1 MLLSKIKEIILL
13 AIQLTATGILM
24 TLALLSAFIVVPY
37 MMLKFRRQLRTM
49 CHGESGKIQPCEG
62 I

>member
-1 MLLSKIKEIILL
+1 MWLNKIKEIIIL

-24 TLALLSAFIVVPY
+24 ALAVISAFIVVPY
-37 MMLKFRRQLRTM
+37 MMIKCRRQLRTM
-49 CHGESGKIQPCEG
+49 CSGKIEPYEE

>member
-1 MLLSKIKEIILL
+1 MKVKETIFMVIH
-13 AIQLTATGILM
+13 LTATGILM

-37 MMLKFRRQLRTM
+37 MMITHRRQLRAM
-49 CHGESGKIQPCEG
+49 CSGKPYICSEE

>member
-1 MLLSKIKEIILL
+1 MWLNKIKEIIIL

-24 TLALLSAFIVVPY
+24 TIALFSAFIVVPY
-37 MMLKFRRQLRTM
+37 MMIKFRRQLRAM
-49 CHGESGKIQPCEG
+49 HSGKVQPCEG

>member
-1 MLLSKIKEIILL
+1 MLLSKIKETILL

-24 TLALLSAFIVVPY
+24 TLALFSAFIVVPY
-37 MMLKFRRQLRTM
+37 MMIKYRMQLRAM
-49 CHGESGKIQPCEG
+49 CSGKPYICSEE

>member
-24 TLALLSAFIVVPY
+24 TLALFSAFIVVPY
-37 MMLKFRRQLRTM
+37 MMITHRRQLRAM
-49 CHGESGKIQPCEG
+49 CSGKPYICSEE

>member
-1 MLLSKIKEIILL
+1 MLLNKIKEIIIL

-24 TLALLSAFIVVPY
+24 TVALFSAFIVVPY
-37 MMLKFRRQLRTM
+37 MMIKFRCQLRNM
-49 CHGESGKIQPCEG
+49 CSGKPQICSES

>member
-1 MLLSKIKEIILL
+1 MWLSKIKEIILL

-24 TLALLSAFIVVPY
+24 TIALLSAFIVVPF
-37 MMLKFRRQLRTM
+37 MMIKFRRHIRAM
-49 CHGESGKIQPCEG
+49 HSGKPYICSEE

>member
-24 TLALLSAFIVVPY
+24 TIALFSAFIVVPY
-37 MMLKFRRQLRTM
+37 MMIKYRMQLRAM
-49 CHGESGKIQPCEG
+49 CSGKPQICSEE